1 MDETANPAYAC
12 GDSPAR
18 KEGNRVEGSTIA
30 AAGAAVDVAPGDKGL
45 KKGVISSIS
54 NIVIGVASTAP
65 GYSLAATLGLIVG
78 VGGIGLQSPAVMIVA
93 FIPMLC
99 IAAAY
104 YYMNRADPDCGT
116 TFTWVTRAMGP
127 RSGWLAGWAIIAAD
141 VLVMPSLAY
150 VAGQYS
156 FQLFGMH
163 SAANSKWAVFAVGV
177 AWIVVMTWICWVGV
191 ELSAR
196 TQRILLSIEVF
207 TLGLFAVVALIKVYA
222 NHPAHS
228 IKPAFSWFNP
238 LDISSLHALTGGVL
252 LAIFIYWGWD
262 SGVAV
267 NEESE
272 DASEGPGRS
281 AIISTVLL
289 VLIYVLVT
297 TAAQAYGGPKLLIDN
312 SSDVFAPLGKSVLGS
327 GLDKLLIIAVL
338 TSASASTQTT
348 ILPTAR
354 TALSM
359 ARNGALPKIFGR
371 IHPRFLTPDVS
382 TIGMGLVSAIVFGFL
397 TLKNKNL
404 ISDAFT
410 ALGLMI
416 AFYYGLT
423 GFACTIFYRRQLF
436 KSVKN
441 FIFMGVLPTAGG
453 VMLGWVFVR
462 SVMEIKKKTA
472 GYAPAAFGVGSP
484 FIIAVIVFVLGAV
497 LLVWS
502 MRKYPAFFRRKPEV
516 VDAESLAHAPV
527 SAPAPR

>member
-1 MDETANPAYAC
+1 
-12 GDSPAR
+12 
-18 KEGNRVEGSTIA
+18 VEGTSIA
-30 AAGAAVDVAPGDKGL
+30 APGGVEQARAGDKGL
-45 KKGVISSIS
+45 KKNAISSIS
-54 NIVIGVASTAP
+54 NVVIGVASTAP

-78 VGGIGLQSPAVMIVA
+78 VGGMGLHAPAIMIVS
-93 FIPMLC
+93 FVPMLC

-104 YYMNRADPDCGT
+104 YYLNRADPDCGT

-127 RSGWLAGWAIIAAD
+127 RTGWLSGWAIIAAD

-156 FQLFGMH
+156 FQLFGLDG
-163 SAANSKWAVFAVGV
+163 AAGSKWAIFGVGV
-177 AWIVVMTWICWVGV
+177 AWIAVMTLICYIGV

-196 TQRILLSIEVF
+196 TQQILLSIEVF
-207 TLGLFAVVALIKVYA
+207 TLTLFAVVALIKVYA

-228 IKPAFSWFNP
+228 IEPALEWFNP
-238 LDISSLHALTGGVL
+238 FGIASLHTLILGVL
-252 LAIFIYWGWD
+252 LGIFIYWGWD

-267 NEESE
+267 NEES
-272 DASEGPGRS
+272 DDPGGGAGKS

-312 SSDVFAPLGKSVLGS
+312 PDDVFAPLGKGVLGS

-354 TALSM
+354 TSLSM
-359 ARNGALPKIFGR
+359 ARNGAIPRIFGR
-371 IHPRFLTPDVS
+371 IHPRYLTPDVS
-382 TIGMGLVSAIVFGFL
+382 TIWMGIASALVFGVL
-397 TLKNKNL
+397 TLRNFNL
-404 ISDAFT
+404 IFDAFT

-423 GFACTIFYRRQLF
+423 GFACTIFYRRQLLD
-436 KSVKN
+436 SAKN
-441 FIFMGVLPTAGG
+441 FFYMGVLPTVGG
-453 VMLGWVFVR
+453 LMLSFVFVR
-462 SVMEIKKKTA
+462 SVIEIKKKTS
-472 GYAPAAFGVGSP
+472 GYAPAALGVGSP
-484 FIIAVIVFVLGAV
+484 FIIAAATFALGAV

-502 MRKYPAFFRRKPEV
+502 LRKYPSFFRRRPEV
-516 VDAESLAHAPV
+516 VDPESLAHVP
-527 SAPAPR
+527 PPR

>member
-1 MDETANPAYAC
+1 
-12 GDSPAR
+12 
-18 KEGNRVEGSTIA
+18 
-30 AAGAAVDVAPGDKGL
+30 
-45 KKGVISSIS
+45 
-54 NIVIGVASTAP
+54 
-65 GYSLAATLGLIVG
+65 
-78 VGGIGLQSPAVMIVA
+78 
-93 FIPMLC
+93 
-99 IAAAY
+99 
-104 YYMNRADPDCGT
+104 
-116 TFTWVTRAMGP
+116 
-127 RSGWLAGWAIIAAD
+127 
-141 VLVMPSLAY
+141 
-150 VAGQYS
+150 
-156 FQLFGMH
+156 
-163 SAANSKWAVFAVGV
+163 
-177 AWIVVMTWICWVGV
+177 
-191 ELSAR
+191 
-196 TQRILLSIEVF
+196 
-207 TLGLFAVVALIKVYA
+207 
-222 NHPAHS
+222 
-228 IKPAFSWFNP
+228 
-238 LDISSLHALTGGVL
+238 
-252 LAIFIYWGWD
+252 
-262 SGVAV
+262 
-267 NEESE
+267 
-272 DASEGPGRS
+272 
-281 AIISTVLL
+281 
-289 VLIYVLVT
+289 
-297 TAAQAYGGPKLLIDN
+297 
-312 SSDVFAPLGKSVLGS
+312 VFAPLGKSVLGS

-462 SVMEIKKKTA
+462 SVMEIKKKTS

-502 MRKYPAFFRRKPEV
+502 MRKYPSFFRRKPEV